1 MAGWLNRTTSLFKKQ
16 PPSTPEPFEVE
27 CDCGGR
33 IVGQRSPSYQKPKC
47 PVCDRLVFVR
57 PANVYPRPKPPAP
70 GSKSKSSQPITP
82 TKSGRSPSNTVKDDR
97 PPPIPLRSAAG
108 KNATVSPPPSSLE
121 TEPAQWKEPRR
132 PILTPL
138 RIITFAILCISGLTF
153 RFLWHRNAIN
163 VAQATV
169 SAAADAGKAAVREN
183 DFVTG
188 AKELDRARRA
198 VDLLGRKD
206 QTADEIRRLSREA
219 TVLANLSS
227 NSLTEILQETLSNAR
242 PGQSE
247 PLRMASLDK
256 NAWVIFDTIL
266 IPDPERQNRFSVD
279 APFQLGK
286 FSVQIEIDS
295 PLLAGVTQVSEET
308 PRIIFA
314 AQVEEMS
321 APQGDAMM
329 STLTLNGK
337 TAILWTSYDT
347 YYAVGFR
354 PFDAEYEQ
362 QTKVLLERQR
372 EHH

>member
-1 MAGWLNRTTSLFKKQ
+1 M
-16 PPSTPEPFEVE
+16 
-27 CDCGGR
+27 
-33 IVGQRSPSYQKPKC
+33 
-47 PVCDRLVFVR
+47 
-57 PANVYPRPKPPAP
+57 
-70 GSKSKSSQPITP
+70 
-82 TKSGRSPSNTVKDDR
+82 KDDR